1 MADNEETPPA
11 AAPKPPA
18 RRAPRKSTA
27 SKSAP
32 DKPASKPRRKP
43 AAAKSESAAEPATVR
58 KPPAPPKPRST
69 KRATPP
75 PKRPAKP
82 KAETPPESE
91 KTPVWKS
98 KAALAGGL
106 AAVGA
111 AATAALLSLRGSTP
125 KKNADQKPDGKPEEA
140 AGEGT
145 SSPPKSAD
153 DKSHAHMPDGQDA
166 TDSFEAGIADE
177 NIIPDEIPNQPK

>member
-11 AAPKPPA
+11 VAPKPPA

-27 SKSAP
+27 SKSAA

-43 AAAKSESAAEPATVR
+43 AAAKSESGAEPAAVR

-82 KAETPPESE
+82 KAEKPAEAE

-125 KKNADQKPDGKPEEA
+125 KKEAGHKPSGKDEEA
-140 AGEGT
+140 PKQST
-145 SSPPKSAD
+145 SPSAKPSD
-153 DKSHAHMPDGQDA
+153 GKSHAHTPDGQDA
-166 TDSFEAGIADE
+166 TESFEAGIADE
-177 NIIPDEIPNQPK
+177 NTIPDEVANQPK